1 MAEDGDS
8 HHPSKCTCLAAFG
21 RPKPPQSE
29 PKLPFPFVT
38 SPWVLRDSAATARQ
52 AGGQI
57 QAVIQGERES
67 PCALETQPGA
77 SQRETSNQAKLSG
90 TEIKG
95 SWGGGG
101 VGVWRSN
108 KEQK

>member
-1 MAEDGDS
+1 MARDGDS
-8 HHPSKCTCLAAFG
+8 HHSSKCICLAALG
-21 RPKPPQSE
+21 LQNPPQSE
-29 PKLPFPFVT
+29 PKLPFAFVT
-38 SPWVLRDSAATARQ
+38 SHWVLRDSAATAQQ

-57 QAVIQGERES
+57 QSVIQRES
-67 PCALETQPGA
+67 PCELETQPGA
-77 SQRETSNQAKLSG
+77 SQQETSNQAKLSG